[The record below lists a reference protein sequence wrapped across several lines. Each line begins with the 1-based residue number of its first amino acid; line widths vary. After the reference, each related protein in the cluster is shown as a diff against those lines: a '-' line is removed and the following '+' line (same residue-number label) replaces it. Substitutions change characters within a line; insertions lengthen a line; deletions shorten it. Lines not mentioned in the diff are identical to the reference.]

1 MTRRS
6 AATWA
11 RTPGDRRDTRDEIKR
26 CERSSP
32 AGRGCKLASMLTTSE
47 RIHLKKRVIEKLAGE
62 KRLEVDLTLDEYGF
76 ESSESMESDRAYV
89 LARIAHAPDDQLEGL
104 DRHLFPERYADAT
117 QPLGDL
123 YDDENNAPFTP
134 AEQQRVAE
142 VLGEIKR
149 QAGEQYGVTDEQLTV
164 LNAKLDVLIAASSH
178 SRRKE
183 WLLVA
188 SSVIGGPFAGGALT
202 PEVVQKVFM
211 AIEAGL
217 GAMFGHPMPLLRPG
231 GG

>member
-1 MTRRS
+1 MG
-6 AATWA
+6 A
-11 RTPGDRRDTRDEIKR
+11 DTVRPSRYADEVKR

-104 DRHLFPERYADAT
+104 DRHLFPERYTDAT
-117 QPLGDL
+117 LSLGDL

-149 QAGEQYGVTDEQLTV
+149 QAGEQYGVTEEQLTV
-164 LNAKLDVLIAASSH
+164 LNAKLDVLIGASSH

-217 GAMFGHPMPLLRPG
+217 GAMFGHAMPLLRPG